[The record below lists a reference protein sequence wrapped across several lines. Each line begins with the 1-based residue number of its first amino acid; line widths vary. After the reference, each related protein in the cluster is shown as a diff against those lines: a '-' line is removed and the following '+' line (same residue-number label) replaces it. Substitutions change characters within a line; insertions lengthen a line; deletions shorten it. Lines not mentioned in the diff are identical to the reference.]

1 MQRRKFPVV
10 FKMTTKNNRSLET
23 TATIPFDLIAQCK
36 NQNRRAQLTLYR
48 KYAQGMY
55 GVAMRFVRN
64 PADAEDI
71 TQEAFIKAFQKI
83 DQFEGN
89 VTFGAWLKRIV
100 INRSI
105 DFLKARKQHFVELQ
119 EHRLSIADESDWK
132 VEQEV
137 SVEAVKA
144 AIEELPE
151 KYRYVVQLY
160 LVEGY
165 DHQEISEIL
174 DLRETTS
181 RTRLMRGKNYLKEL
195 LNQSRNVAGS

>member
-1 MQRRKFPVV
+1 M
-10 FKMTTKNNRSLET
+10 
-23 TATIPFDLIAQCK
+23 
-36 NQNRRAQLTLYR
+36 YR

-55 GVAMRFVRN
+55 GVAMRFVKN

-89 VTFGAWLKRIV
+89 VAFGAWLKRIV

-105 DFLKARKQHFVELQ
+105 DFPKAKKEHFVELQ
-119 EHRLSIADESDWK
+119 EHRLSIVDEDDWN
-132 VEQEV
+132 VEQEIQAA
-137 SVEAVKA
+137 AVKA
-144 AIEELPE
+144 AIEDLPD

-174 DLRETTS
+174 DLRETTC
-181 RTRLMRGKNYLKEL
+181 RTRR
-195 LNQSRNVAGS
+195 

>member
-1 MQRRKFPVV
+1 MF
-10 FKMTTKNNRSLET
+10 
-23 TATIPFDLIAQCK
+23 C
-36 NQNRRAQLTLYR
+36 
-48 KYAQGMY
+48 
-55 GVAMRFVRN
+55 VAMRFVSS

-71 TQEAFIKAFQKI
+71 TQEAFIKAFQRI
-83 DQFEGN
+83 EQFEGN

-119 EHRLSIADESDWK
+119 EHRLTVAGETEDWT

-137 SVEAVKA
+137 EVEAVKA
-144 AIEELPE
+144 AIEALPD

-174 DLRETTS
+174 DLKETTC
-181 RTRLMRGKNYLKEL
+181 RTRLLRGKNYLKEQL
-195 LNQSRNVAGS
+195 SKKSHVAGS

>member
-1 MQRRKFPVV
+1 M
-10 FKMTTKNNRSLET
+10 
-23 TATIPFDLIAQCK
+23 
-36 NQNRRAQLTLYR
+36 
-48 KYAQGMY
+48 
-55 GVAMRFVRN
+55 AMRFVKN
-64 PADAEDI
+64 EADAEDI
-71 TQEAFIKAFQKI
+71 TQEAFIKAFQRI
-83 DQFEGN
+83 DQFGGN

-105 DFLKARKQHFVELQ
+105 DFLKSRKQHFVELQ
-119 EHRLSIADESDWK
+119 EHRLSIAGEPDDWR

-137 SVEAVKA
+137 EVEAVKA
-144 AIEELPE
+144 AMEELPD

-174 DLRETTS
+174 DLKETTC

>member
-1 MQRRKFPVV
+1 V
-10 FKMTTKNNRSLET
+10 TTKNNQKLET
-23 TATIPFDLIAQCK
+23 TATIPNDLIAQCR

-48 KYAQGMY
+48 QYAHGMFC
-55 GVAMRFVRN
+55 VAMRFVKN

-71 TQEAFIKAFQKI
+71 TQEAFIKAFQRI

-119 EHRLSIADESDWK
+119 EHRLSIAEAPEDWS

-137 SVEAVKA
+137 EVEAVKA
-144 AIEELPE
+144 AMEELPD

-174 DLRETTS
+174 GLRETTC
-181 RTRLMRGKNYLKEL
+181 RTRLMRGKNYLKEI
-195 LNQSRNVAGS
+195 LNQKRNVAGS

>member
-1 MQRRKFPVV
+1 
-10 FKMTTKNNRSLET
+10 MTTKNNQKLET
-23 TATIPFDLIAQCK
+23 TATIPNDLIAQCR

-48 KYAQGMY
+48 QYAHGMFC
-55 GVAMRFVRN
+55 VAMRFVKN

-71 TQEAFIKAFQKI
+71 TQEAFIKAFQRI

-119 EHRLSIADESDWK
+119 EHRLSIADEPEDWS

-137 SVEAVKA
+137 DVEAVKA
-144 AIEELPE
+144 AMEELPD

-174 DLRETTS
+174 DLRETTC

-195 LNQSRNVAGS
+195 LNQKRNVAGS

>member
-1 MQRRKFPVV
+1 M
-10 FKMTTKNNRSLET
+10 
-23 TATIPFDLIAQCK
+23 
-36 NQNRRAQLTLYR
+36 
-48 KYAQGMY
+48 
-55 GVAMRFVRN
+55 AMRFVKN

-71 TQEAFIKAFQKI
+71 TQEAFIKAFQRI

-105 DFLKARKQHFVELQ
+105 DFLKSRKQKFSELQ
-119 EHRLSIADESDWK
+119 EHSLSIVEEPEDWS

-137 SVEAVKA
+137 EVEAVKA
-144 AIEELPE
+144 AMEELPD

-174 DLRETTS
+174 GLRETTC
-181 RTRLMRGKNYLKEL
+181 RTRLMRGKHYLKEV
-195 LNQSRNVAGS
+195 LNQKRNVAGS

>member
-1 MQRRKFPVV
+1 M
-10 FKMTTKNNRSLET
+10 
-23 TATIPFDLIAQCK
+23 
-36 NQNRRAQLTLYR
+36 
-48 KYAQGMY
+48 
-55 GVAMRFVRN
+55 AMRFVKN

-71 TQEAFIKAFQKI
+71 TQEAFIRAFQKI
-83 DQFEGN
+83 DQFEGS

-119 EHRLSIADESDWK
+119 EHRLSIAEEEDWS
-132 VEQEV
+132 VQQEV
-137 SVEAVKA
+137 QVEAVKA
-144 AIEELPE
+144 AIEELPD

-165 DHQEISEIL
+165 DHREISDIL
-174 DLRETTS
+174 GLRETTC
-181 RTRLMRGKNYLKEL
+181 RTRLMRGKNHLKEL

>member
-1 MQRRKFPVV
+1 M
-10 FKMTTKNNRSLET
+10 
-23 TATIPFDLIAQCK
+23 
-36 NQNRRAQLTLYR
+36 
-48 KYAQGMY
+48 
-55 GVAMRFVRN
+55 AMRFVKN
-64 PADAEDI
+64 EADAEDI
-71 TQEAFIKAFQKI
+71 TQEAFIKAFQRI

-119 EHRLSIADESDWK
+119 EHRLSIVE
-132 VEQEV
+132 EQEDWSV
-137 SVEAVKA
+137 DQEVEVEAVKA
-144 AIEELPE
+144 AMEELPD

-174 DLRETTS
+174 DLRETTC
-181 RTRLMRGKNYLKEL
+181 RTRLMRGKQYLKEL
-195 LNQSRNVAGS
+195 LNQTRDVAGS

>member
-1 MQRRKFPVV
+1 
-10 FKMTTKNNRSLET
+10 
-23 TATIPFDLIAQCK
+23 
-36 NQNRRAQLTLYR
+36 
-48 KYAQGMY
+48 
-55 GVAMRFVRN
+55 MRFVKN

-83 DQFEGN
+83 DQFEGS

-119 EHRLSIADESDWK
+119 EHRLSIAEAPEDWS

-137 SVEAVKA
+137 AVETVKA
-144 AIEELPE
+144 AIEELPN

-165 DHQEISEIL
+165 DHQEIGDILGVTEATSKSQYCRARKRLKEIL
-174 DLRETTS
+174 
-181 RTRLMRGKNYLKEL
+181 
-195 LNQSRNVAGS
+195 QSQGAG

>member
-1 MQRRKFPVV
+1 M
-10 FKMTTKNNRSLET
+10 
-23 TATIPFDLIAQCK
+23 
-36 NQNRRAQLTLYR
+36 
-48 KYAQGMY
+48 
-55 GVAMRFVRN
+55 AMRFVKN
-64 PADAEDI
+64 EADAEDI
-71 TQEAFIKAFQKI
+71 TQEAFIKAFQRM

-119 EHRLSIADESDWK
+119 EHRLTIAEEPEDWK
-132 VEQEV
+132 VDQEV
-137 SVEAVKA
+137 EVEAVKA
-144 AIEELPE
+144 AIEELPD

-174 DLRETTS
+174 DIRETTC
-181 RTRLMRGKNYLKEL
+181 RTRLMRGKQYLKEL
-195 LNQSRNVAGS
+195 LNQERDVAGS